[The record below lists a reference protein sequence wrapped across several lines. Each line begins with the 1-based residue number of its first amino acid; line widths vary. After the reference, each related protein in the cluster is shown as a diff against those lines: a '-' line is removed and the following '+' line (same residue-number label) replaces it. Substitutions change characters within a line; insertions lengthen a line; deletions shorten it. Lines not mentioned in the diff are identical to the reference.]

1 MLSIPWHQ
9 RHWKQSRVQFRLEL
23 MDDLIFGT
31 FRTFLLQCQSL
42 STKSELT
49 SNFICLFYQFLHRIN
64 SIFACCRR
72 QKTSIGK
79 HAPNLFRIRENFLV
93 QKLELL
99 LVNTFKRKKS
109 RVIIWKIKFYYG
121 KVVTFFTIVTF
132 FISCSKMQWRC
143 YLCAKGTRA
152 RAPPFFRE
160 VQDSIIGIARGSW
173 SSTQILK

>member
-1 MLSIPWHQ
+1 MYMLSIPWHQ

-79 HAPNLFRIRENFLV
+79 HAPNLLEFGKTSSSKNWSSSSSTPLSESMKNQILENFLA
-93 QKLELL
+93 
-99 LVNTFKRKKS
+99 R
-109 RVIIWKIKFYYG
+109 
-121 KVVTFFTIVTF
+121 FFLGLPSF
-132 FISCSKMQWRC
+132 
-143 YLCAKGTRA
+143 
-152 RAPPFFRE
+152 
-160 VQDSIIGIARGSW
+160 
-173 SSTQILK
+173 